1 MFGVS
6 LEKLHEEYPGE
17 IPPILQEIL
26 TYVRST
32 DSFAEQPNL
41 FHADSLTK
49 PFDEATISAAK
60 KGLAT
65 TKFEFAKHQAD
76 PDYLMDHIFTTEEL
90 AELEEEDVC
99 SLYVQILGGY
109 LLSLPSPL
117 VLSELGIKLAK
128 KAMVEVHAAA
138 EAGGAIDSAAT
149 ASHLYE
155 AIRGHGRELHV
166 NALFYFL
173 NFLAEHI
180 MAAALYGDVTP
191 MDIAESI
198 HAWIFEHH
206 PAGGEDHEEGCALAL
221 SMMIENAGELDIT
234 ATKRTPKTPRS
245 KRPPSPSLSLLTTS
259 SSTSFNT
266 SSSSSSA
273 ISTSNTTT
281 SSTTTTTTTTSGE
294 ESFVKQRIS
303 VLNEN
308 LPPPDDAS
316 LVAPSHE
323 PPPPLPPL
331 PLPPQPPPPLP
342 PLLSTGAEGAPDRRA
357 TIEILENALKQAT
370 TVKANSAE
378 LEEQQSMQKMIEE
391 REMREKAEAVKAQL
405 EMEKAEKAEK
415 VKQERLE
422 QERFVLKFNL
432 EKERLEKQKAEKEKA
447 EIEEADRL
455 AVAAAAAQ
463 KERQQEAKKAREAA
477 AQLAILEQK
486 KIEEEEKKAVA
497 VAKAIQAERIRKE
510 FEWETEQEKLRI
522 KQWELEQEQLKKI
535 ALETEAKEQKEQQR
549 RVEEEHERA
558 VAAAVAA
565 ALKKREEE
573 ETATVAA
580 AVTTALQKREEEE
593 KHQAAMV
600 AAELEYKS
608 LMTTKHVPPPLQ
620 QQQQQQQHVP
630 PPPPSQLPPSPSPLP
645 PPHVP
650 LEPVEL
656 PDASR
661 HATSK
666 EIEAEILQNMMDS
679 VQEEARKEE
688 EKERQEMADAMQ
700 EDNAAWGEVDVDATV
715 VGAERALGAAMISL
729 REHMVD
735 MKSSS
740 SNLLNAYRTTT
751 NEAKRLSNVYQES
764 KQQRIN
770 VRQTLMLESSKL
782 VQGLRNSRDHR
793 STQLLLM
800 NRMLQETHVSGDDSK
815 GSEGSALVFACFCLI
830 VLCTNNTVLLLCINN
845 FFSPPLPPLPPL
857 LLPFHLDP
865 VAPDTIVG
873 RTRRNQ
879 TNAGKKFTAINVA
892 HLSECKCRDFVNI
905 RRHK

>member
-49 PFDEATISAAK
+49 PFSKATISAAK

-281 SSTTTTTTTTSGE
+281 SSTTTTTTTTTSGE

-331 PLPPQPPPPLP
+331 PLPPPPPPPLP
-342 PLLSTGAEGAPDRRA
+342 PLLSAGAEGAPDRRA

-432 EKERLEKQKAEKEKA
+432 EKESLEKQKAEKEKA

-510 FEWETEQEKLRI
+510 FERETEQEKLRI
-522 KQWELEQEQLKKI
+522 KQWELEQEQLKKN

-620 QQQQQQQHVP
+620 QQQQQHVP
-630 PPPPSQLPPSPSPLP
+630 PPSPSQLPPPPSPLP

-688 EKERQEMADAMQ
+688 EKERKEMEDAMQ

-715 VGAERALGAAMISL
+715 VGAERALGEAMLSL

-800 NRMLQETHVSGDDSK
+800 NRMLQETHVSGDVSK

-830 VLCTNNTVLLLCINN
+830 VLCTNDTVLLLCINK
-845 FFSPPLPPLPPL
+845 FFLPPLSPRLFPL
-857 LLPFHLDP
+857 FM
-865 VAPDTIVG
+865 
-873 RTRRNQ
+873 
-879 TNAGKKFTAINVA
+879 
-892 HLSECKCRDFVNI
+892 
-905 RRHK
+905 